1 MICVKPCAVPSSLMT
16 SGKPTTA
23 RINNAAMTRN
33 NLNRSAAFHVNQ
45 QMAKIFCIFKLNQ
58 PRMDTDKHRFER
70 NLLQQFICVNPCPS
84 VAKNHFL
91 FPSSDDNFSSALD
104 KSSGFISGDDG
115 FGSGVLIS
123 GFASAS
129 NFFSSNF
136 D

>member
-104 KSSGFISGDDG
+104 KSSGFISGAG
-115 FGSGVLIS
+115 LVSGIFVS
-123 GFASAS
+123 VGCVNASS
-129 NFFSSNF
+129 FLSSSL
-136 D
+136 